1 MKKYAKKLV
10 KYATNMPNN
19 DKICE
24 NMPINYTKIHQKIQK
39 LKATIFFYW
48 NFENHEKGI
57 CSVTGVMEEYLTK

>member
-39 LKATIFFYW
+39 LKATIFFIETLKIMKRGY
-48 NFENHEKGI
+48 
-57 CSVTGVMEEYLTK
+57 VL